1 MFFMRHFLSPLLPG
15 IQWPLKSEMSCSSW
29 DIFYHHF
36 FLSYSTLPYH
46 FYLFIYLF
54 VYLFIYLFLATPHG
68 IWDLS
73 SLTRDRLCVP
83 LEAEAWSLNH
93 CTTRKDPL
101 PSFLPVISLSFSNF
115 LQLLLIS
122 SNFFSHFPPIF
133 SQNTARFQLLPV
145 SIFIFTFSLSNTSA
159 SKNSSL
165 FLFLLQSNHCKSI
178 FPPLPIVL

>member
-1 MFFMRHFLSPLLPG
+1 MFFMRHFLSPLLSV
-15 IQWPLKSEMSCSSW
+15 L
-29 DIFYHHF
+29 F
-36 FLSYSTLPYH
+36 YSTL
-46 FYLFIYLF
+46 LLS
-54 VYLFIYLFLATPHG
+54 FIYLFLATPHG

-83 LEAEAWSLNH
+83 LEVEAWSLNH

-101 PSFLPVISLSFSNF
+101 PSFLPVISLSFSRNF
-115 LQLLLIS
+115 LQLLLII

-159 SKNSSL
+159 SKKSSL
-165 FLFLLQSNHCKSI
+165 FLLLLQSNHYKSI
-178 FPPLPIVL
+178 FPPLLVP